1 MNKLITLED
10 LLLFVY
16 DEITDMSAK
25 SSIKN
30 AIKTEHYFYNEFTQ
44 LNDAK
49 HEMEKIMV
57 NPPDS
62 VVKEIVSYSKAL
74 AVINVNEQKLR
85 TIIKN

>member
-30 AIKTEHYFYNEFTQ
+30 AIKTEHYIYNEFTR

-49 HEMEKIMV
+49 HEMETIMV

-74 AVINVNEQKLR
+74 AVVNVSEQNLR

>member
-1 MNKLITLED
+1 MQKTITLND

-25 SSIKN
+25 SSIKE
-30 AIKTEHYFYNEFTQ
+30 AIKAENILYKEYLRMSDVKNEI
-44 LNDAK
+44 
-49 HEMEKIMV
+49 EKTMV

-62 VVKEIVSYSKAL
+62 VVKEIISYSKSL
-74 AVINVNEQKLR
+74 AVMNVDEQDLK